1 MSWVIFTILAT
12 ILQSFRNL
20 EQKSLN
26 KRLDALTVSWSRFII
41 PLPFAIIVAVSS
53 FYQLDSEFIFYCF
66 VTGLFQIAGNIF
78 LLQTFKTRNFS
89 IGIAFSKTEVLQSYL
104 IGLLFFNALIS
115 TSDLISILVAT
126 IGVILISGNFTAGYK
141 TGYKNLAKSFYNQS
155 LLKPN
160 QEICFLVYGL
170 LTGLSFSISA
180 FNLKFAS
187 EKLHILQ
194 YSPSKTAIMVLM
206 WVICFQNIFFVIVKF
221 CQRTLIK
228 DLKSMIALE
237 NKYTFLKTSILSFC
251 GSFCW
256 FIAYGLGEVIYVKAV
271 GQIEIVIAILISFL
285 LLKEKLK
292 KIEIIGITL
301 TSSGIPL
308 TSSGILWL
316 IFNQN

>member
-41 PLPFAIIVAVSS
+41 PLPFAIIVVILT
-53 FYQLDSEFIFYCF
+53 FYQFDNKFIFYCF
-66 VTGLFQIAGNIF
+66 VAGLFQIAGNVF
-78 LLQTFKTRNFS
+78 LLQTFKARNFS
-89 IGIAFSKTEVLQSYL
+89 IGIAFYKTEVLQSYL
-104 IGLLFFNALIS
+104 IGLLFFNTLIS

-141 TGYKNLAKSFYNQS
+141 NLAKSFYNQS
-155 LLKPN
+155 SL
-160 QEICFLVYGL
+160 YGL

-187 EKLHILQ
+187 DKLYNLQ
-194 YSPSKTAIMVLM
+194 YSPIKTALIVLM
-206 WVICFQNIFFVIVKF
+206 WIICFQNIFFVIVKF
-221 CQRTLIK
+221 CQRTLIR
-228 DLKSMIALE
+228 DFKSIISLE

-256 FIAYGLGEVIYVKAV
+256 FIAFGLGEVVYVKAV

-301 TSSGIPL
+301 TSSGI
-308 TSSGILWL
+308 LWL

>member
-41 PLPFAIIVAVSS
+41 PLPFAIIVVILT
-53 FYQLDSEFIFYCF
+53 FYQLDNKFIFYWF
-66 VTGLFQIAGNIF
+66 VAGLFQIAGNIF
-78 LLQTFKTRNFS
+78 LLQTFKARNFS

-126 IGVILISGNFTAGYK
+126 IGVILISGNFTAGHK
-141 TGYKNLAKSFYNQS
+141 TSYKNLAKSFYNQS
-155 LLKPN
+155 SL
-160 QEICFLVYGL
+160 YGL

-187 EKLHILQ
+187 DKLYSLQ
-194 YSPSKTAIMVLM
+194 YSPIKTALIVLM
-206 WVICFQNIFFVIVKF
+206 WIICFQNIFFVIVKF
-221 CQRTLIK
+221 CQRTLIR
-228 DLKSMIALE
+228 DFKSIISLE

-256 FIAYGLGEVIYVKAV
+256 FIAFGLGEVVYVKAV

-285 LLKEKLK
+285 LLKEKLR

-301 TSSGIPL
+301 TSSGI
-308 TSSGILWL
+308 LWL

>member
-41 PLPFAIIVAVSS
+41 PLPFAIIVVILT
-53 FYQLDSEFIFYCF
+53 FYQFDNKFIFYCF
-66 VTGLFQIAGNIF
+66 VAGLFQIAGNIF
-78 LLQTFKTRNFS
+78 LLQTFKARNFS

-104 IGLLFFNALIS
+104 IGLLFFNTLIS
-115 TSDLISILVAT
+115 KSDLISILVAT
-126 IGVILISGNFTAGYK
+126 IGVILISGNFTAGHK
-141 TGYKNLAKSFYNQS
+141 TSYKNLAKSFYNQS
-155 LLKPN
+155 SL
-160 QEICFLVYGL
+160 YGL

-187 EKLHILQ
+187 DKLYSLQ
-194 YSPSKTAIMVLM
+194 YSPIKTALIVLM
-206 WVICFQNIFFVIVKF
+206 WIICFQNIFFVIVKF

-228 DLKSMIALE
+228 DLKSMISLE

-256 FIAYGLGEVIYVKAV
+256 FIAFGLGEVVYVKAV

-301 TSSGIPL
+301 TSSGI
-308 TSSGILWL
+308 LWL

>member
-41 PLPFAIIVAVSS
+41 PLPFAIIVVILT
-53 FYQLDSEFIFYCF
+53 FYQFDNKFIFYCF
-66 VTGLFQIAGNIF
+66 VAGLFQIAGNVF
-78 LLQTFKTRNFS
+78 LLQTFKARNFS
-89 IGIAFSKTEVLQSYL
+89 IGIAFYKTEVFQSYL
-104 IGLLFFNALIS
+104 IGLLFFNTLIS
-115 TSDLISILVAT
+115 KSDLISILVAT

-141 TGYKNLAKSFYNQS
+141 NLAKSFYNQS
-155 LLKPN
+155 SL
-160 QEICFLVYGL
+160 YGL

-187 EKLHILQ
+187 DKLYSLQ
-194 YSPSKTAIMVLM
+194 YSPIKTALIVLM
-206 WVICFQNIFFVIVKF
+206 WIICFQNIFFVIVKF
-221 CQRTLIK
+221 CQRTLIR
-228 DLKSMIALE
+228 DFKSMISLE

-256 FIAYGLGEVIYVKAV
+256 FIAFGLGEVVYVKAV

-285 LLKEKLK
+285 LLKEKLR

-301 TSSGIPL
+301 TSSGI
-308 TSSGILWL
+308 LWL

>member
-41 PLPFAIIVAVSS
+41 PLPFAIIVVILT
-53 FYQLDSEFIFYCF
+53 FYQFDNKFIFYCF
-66 VTGLFQIAGNIF
+66 VAGLFQIAGNVF
-78 LLQTFKTRNFS
+78 LLQTFKARNFS
-89 IGIAFSKTEVLQSYL
+89 IGIAFYKTEVLQSYL
-104 IGLLFFNALIS
+104 IGLLFFNTLIS
-115 TSDLISILVAT
+115 KSDLISILVAT

-141 TGYKNLAKSFYNQS
+141 NLAKSFYNQS
-155 LLKPN
+155 SL
-160 QEICFLVYGL
+160 YGL

-187 EKLHILQ
+187 DKLYSLQ
-194 YSPSKTAIMVLM
+194 YSPIKTALIVLM
-206 WVICFQNIFFVIVKF
+206 WIICFQNIFFVIVKF
-221 CQRTLIK
+221 CQRTLIR
-228 DLKSMIALE
+228 DFKSIISLE

-256 FIAYGLGEVIYVKAV
+256 FIAFGLGEVVYVKAV

-301 TSSGIPL
+301 TSSGI
-308 TSSGILWL
+308 LWL

>member
-41 PLPFAIIVAVSS
+41 PLPFAIIVVILT
-53 FYQLDSEFIFYCF
+53 FYQFDNKFIFYCF
-66 VTGLFQIAGNIF
+66 VAGLFQIAGNVF
-78 LLQTFKTRNFS
+78 LLQTFKARNFS
-89 IGIAFSKTEVLQSYL
+89 IGIAFYKTEVLQSYL
-104 IGLLFFNALIS
+104 IGLLFFNTLIS
-115 TSDLISILVAT
+115 KSDLISILVAT

-141 TGYKNLAKSFYNQS
+141 NLAKSFYNQS
-155 LLKPN
+155 SL
-160 QEICFLVYGL
+160 YGL

-187 EKLHILQ
+187 DKLYNLQ
-194 YSPSKTAIMVLM
+194 YSPIKTALIVLM
-206 WVICFQNIFFVIVKF
+206 WIICFQNIFFVIVKF
-221 CQRTLIK
+221 CQRTLIR
-228 DLKSMIALE
+228 DFKSIISLE

-256 FIAYGLGEVIYVKAV
+256 FIAFGLGEVVYVKAV

-301 TSSGIPL
+301 TSSGI
-308 TSSGILWL
+308 LWL

>member
-41 PLPFAIIVAVSS
+41 PLPFAIIVVILT
-53 FYQLDSEFIFYCF
+53 FYQFDNKFIFYCF
-66 VTGLFQIAGNIF
+66 VAGLFQIAGNVF
-78 LLQTFKTRNFS
+78 LLQTFKARNFS
-89 IGIAFSKTEVLQSYL
+89 IGIAFYKTEVLQSYL
-104 IGLLFFNALIS
+104 IGLLFFNTLIS
-115 TSDLISILVAT
+115 KSDLISILVAT
-126 IGVILISGNFTAGYK
+126 IGVILISGNFTAGHK
-141 TGYKNLAKSFYNQS
+141 TSYKNLAKSFYNQS
-155 LLKPN
+155 WLKPN
-160 QEICFLVYGL
+160 QETCFLVYGL

-187 EKLHILQ
+187 DKLYSLQ
-194 YSPSKTAIMVLM
+194 YSPIKTALIVLM
-206 WVICFQNIFFVIVKF
+206 WIICFQNIFFVIVKF
-221 CQRTLIK
+221 CQRTLIR
-228 DLKSMIALE
+228 DFKSIISLE

-256 FIAYGLGEVIYVKAV
+256 FIAFGLGEVVYVKAV

-285 LLKEKLK
+285 LLKEKLR

-301 TSSGIPL
+301 TSSGI
-308 TSSGILWL
+308 LWL

>member
-41 PLPFAIIVAVSS
+41 PLPFAIIVVILT
-53 FYQLDSEFIFYCF
+53 FYQFDNKFIFYCF
-66 VTGLFQIAGNIF
+66 VAGLFQIAGNIF

-104 IGLLFFNALIS
+104 IGLLFFNTLIS

-141 TGYKNLAKSFYNQS
+141 NLAKSFYNQS
-155 LLKPN
+155 SL
-160 QEICFLVYGL
+160 YGL

-187 EKLHILQ
+187 DKLYSLQ
-194 YSPSKTAIMVLM
+194 YSPVKTALIVLM
-206 WVICFQNIFFVIVKF
+206 WIICFQNIFFVIVKF
-221 CQRTLIK
+221 CQRTLIR
-228 DLKSMIALE
+228 DFKSIISLE

-256 FIAYGLGEVIYVKAV
+256 FIAYGLGEVVYVKAV

-301 TSSGIPL
+301 TSSGI
-308 TSSGILWL
+308 LWL

>member
-41 PLPFAIIVAVSS
+41 PLPFAIIVVVSS

-78 LLQTFKTRNFS
+78 LLQTFKARNFS
-89 IGIAFSKTEVLQSYL
+89 IGIAFYKTEVLQSYL
-104 IGLLFFNALIS
+104 IGFLFFNALIS

-141 TGYKNLAKSFYNQS
+141 NLAKSFCNQS
-155 LLKPN
+155 SL
-160 QEICFLVYGL
+160 YGL

-228 DLKSMIALE
+228 DLKSMISLE

-256 FIAYGLGEVIYVKAV
+256 FIAFGLGEVVYVKAV

-301 TSSGIPL
+301 TSSGI
-308 TSSGILWL
+308 LWL

>member
-41 PLPFAIIVAVSS
+41 PLPFAIIVVILT
-53 FYQLDSEFIFYCF
+53 FYQLDNKFIFYCF
-66 VTGLFQIAGNIF
+66 VAGLFQIAGNVF
-78 LLQTFKTRNFS
+78 LLQTFKARNFS
-89 IGIAFSKTEVLQSYL
+89 IGIAFSKAEVLQSYL
-104 IGLLFFNALIS
+104 IGLLFFNTLIS

-126 IGVILISGNFTAGYK
+126 IGVILISGNFTAGHK
-141 TGYKNLAKSFYNQS
+141 TSYKNLAKSFYNQS
-155 LLKPN
+155 SL
-160 QEICFLVYGL
+160 YGL

-187 EKLHILQ
+187 DKLYSLQ
-194 YSPSKTAIMVLM
+194 YSPIKTALIVLM
-206 WVICFQNIFFVIVKF
+206 WIICFQNIFFVIVKF
-221 CQRTLIK
+221 CQRTLIR
-228 DLKSMIALE
+228 DFKSIISLE

-256 FIAYGLGEVIYVKAV
+256 FIAFGLGEVVYVKAV

-301 TSSGIPL
+301 TSSGI
-308 TSSGILWL
+308 LWL

>member
-228 DLKSMIALE
+228 DLKSMISLE

-256 FIAYGLGEVIYVKAV
+256 FIAYGLGEVVYVKAV

-292 KIEIIGITL
+292 KIEIIGIA
-301 TSSGIPL
+301 L

>member
-1 MSWVIFTILAT
+1 MSWVIFTILAA

-53 FYQLDSEFIFYCF
+53 FYQLDNEFIFYCF

-104 IGLLFFNALIS
+104 IGLLFFNTLIS

-141 TGYKNLAKSFYNQS
+141 NLAKSFYNQS
-155 LLKPN
+155 SL
-160 QEICFLVYGL
+160 YGL
-170 LTGLSFSISA
+170 LTGLAFSISA

-228 DLKSMIALE
+228 DLKSMISLE

-256 FIAYGLGEVIYVKAV
+256 FIAYGLGEVVYVKAV

-301 TSSGIPL
+301 TSSGI
-308 TSSGILWL
+308 LWL

>member
-1 MSWVIFTILAT
+1 MSWIIFTILAT

-104 IGLLFFNALIS
+104 IGLLFFNTLIS

-141 TGYKNLAKSFYNQS
+141 NLAKSFYNQS
-155 LLKPN
+155 SL
-160 QEICFLVYGL
+160 YGL

-228 DLKSMIALE
+228 DLKSMISLE

-256 FIAYGLGEVIYVKAV
+256 FIAYGLGEVVYVKAV

-301 TSSGIPL
+301 TSSGI
-308 TSSGILWL
+308 LWL